1 MREQEE
7 IKTKYS
13 APKTLS
19 ILFLELA
26 KKRLVKSQLYSQ
38 NLTLKIKKKF
48 KVYKSFEDGNLI
60 KELEIC
66 GSYILLRLYL
76 DEFSVNNPIGSS
88 ADKQKL
94 LGIYYR
100 FDSL

>member
-1 MREQEE
+1 M
-7 IKTKYS
+7 
-13 APKTLS
+13 PS
-19 ILFLELA
+19 ILFVELA
-26 KKRLVKSQLYSQ
+26 KKKDWSRVSYNSQ
-38 NLTLKIKKKF
+38 NLTLKTKKKF
-48 KVYKSFEDGNLI
+48 KVYKSFEDGNII
-60 KELEIC
+60 KELGIC